1 MKCRKCNLPIQKED
15 KVCPHCGAKIK
26 RPAKLIFLSSL
37 ALILVMGVVIA
48 TFWFQDGLPN
58 VKDQTAKQDP
68 VSVTDSDDNDKD
80 DKNKD
85 KEKAEKEKPKK
96 ESRRRCRQPSDKGNK
111 HGTEKPKQNKNTAD
125 QTDDEHIVGENAA
138 PKEEPKSKKQKRVR
152 EQKEETTP
160 DVT

>member
-48 TFWFQDGLPN
+48 TFWVQDGLPN

-80 DKNKD
+80 DKIKKKKKKKNQKKTLNNKISNPPTM
-85 KEKAEKEKPKK
+85 KIKMLLRSQRKIITIRIK
-96 ESRRRCRQPSDKGNK
+96 RMM
-111 HGTEKPKQNKNTAD
+111 NTL
-125 QTDDEHIVGENAA
+125 
-138 PKEEPKSKKQKRVR
+138 
-152 EQKEETTP
+152 
-160 DVT
+160 

>member
-15 KVCPHCGAKIK
+15 IVCPHCGAKIK

-85 KEKAEKEKPKK
+85 KDKDKDNEKAEKEKPKK
-96 ESRRRCRQPSDKGNK
+96 DRSEEHTSELQSR
-111 HGTEKPKQNKNTAD
+111 
-125 QTDDEHIVGENAA
+125 
-138 PKEEPKSKKQKRVR
+138 
-152 EQKEETTP
+152 
-160 DVT
+160 